1 MKTIGVPQPQ
11 GGKKVDLWKPNKE
24 VCPEYP
30 YWTHYNEAGEIV
42 FSVPMD
48 VMNDIPVDDEDDE
61 KYSYSFL
68 PIPGGKAKR
77 VWCYETTDRAIAF
90 ELRRDENTTHTQ
102 DRRHEEREHATDE
115 VKGDGESVATRGYTG
130 PAREPQVEKF
140 VLDKIEREELKV
152 KMEAKDPRVWMV
164 FSRKYYEGEDVSV
177 LMKELDLSQPRI
189 YQLLNKGKQIA
200 AQHRLE
206 D

>member
-1 MKTIGVPQPQ
+1 MAF
-11 GGKKVDLWKPNKE
+11 
-24 VCPEYP
+24 C
-30 YWTHYNEAGEIV
+30 
-42 FSVPMD
+42 MD
-48 VMNDIPVDDEDDE
+48 VMNDIPVDDDEEE

-68 PIPGGKAKR
+68 PIPGGKVKR

-102 DRRHEEREHATDE
+102 DRRHEDREHTTDE
-115 VKGDGESVATRGYTG
+115 IKGDGESVATRGYTG

-140 VLDKIEREELKV
+140 VLDKIEREELRV

-177 LMKELDLSQPRI
+177 LMKALDLSQPRI

-200 AQHRLE
+200 AQHRFE

>member
-1 MKTIGVPQPQ
+1 MKKNGIPQPQ
-11 GGKKVDLWKPNKE
+11 NGRKVDPWKCNKE

-30 YWTHYNEAGEIV
+30 YWTHYNEDGEIV
-42 FSVPMD
+42 YSVPMD
-48 VMNDIPVDDEDDE
+48 VMNDIPVDDDDE
-61 KYSYSFL
+61 EYSYSFL
-68 PIPGGKAKR
+68 PIPGGKARR
-77 VWCYETTDRAIAF
+77 VWCYETTDWAIAF
-90 ELRRDENTTHTQ
+90 ELRRDVNTTHTQ
-102 DRRHEEREHATDE
+102 ERRHEEREHAMDGIS
-115 VKGDGESVATRGYTG
+115 GDGGSIATRGYTG

-177 LMKELDLSQPRI
+177 LMKELNLSQPRI
-189 YQLLNKGKQIA
+189 YQLLNKGRQIA

>member
-11 GGKKVDLWKPNKE
+11 GGKKVDPWKPNKE

-42 FSVPMD
+42 YSVPMD
-48 VMNDIPVDDEDDE
+48 VLNDIPVDEYDEE

-90 ELRRDENTTHTQ
+90 ELRRDENTTHSQ
-102 DRRHEEREHATDE
+102 DRRHEEREHAMDE
-115 VKGDGESVATRGYTG
+115 IKGDGESVATRGYTG

>member
-1 MKTIGVPQPQ
+1 MPAEFLAAHGIHPGI
-11 GGKKVDLWKPNKE
+11 DLCKCNKE

-42 FSVPMD
+42 YSVPMD
-48 VMNDIPVDDEDDE
+48 VMNDIPVDDDDE
-61 KYSYSFL
+61 EYSYSFL
-68 PIPGGKAKR
+68 PIPGGKARR
-77 VWCYETTDRAIAF
+77 VWCYETTDWAIAF
-90 ELRRDENTTHTQ
+90 ELRRDVNTTHTQ
-102 DRRHEEREHATDE
+102 ERRHEEREHAMDGIS
-115 VKGDGESVATRGYTG
+115 GDGGSIATRGYTG

-177 LMKELDLSQPRI
+177 LMKELNLSQPRI
-189 YQLLNKGKQIA
+189 YQLLNKGRQIA

>member
-1 MKTIGVPQPQ
+1 MPAEFLAAHGIHPGI
-11 GGKKVDLWKPNKE
+11 DLCKCNKE

-42 FSVPMD
+42 YSVPMD
-48 VMNDIPVDDEDDE
+48 VMNDIPVDDDDE
-61 KYSYSFL
+61 EYSYSFL
-68 PIPGGKAKR
+68 PIPGGKARR
-77 VWCYETTDRAIAF
+77 VWCYETTDRTIAF
-90 ELRRDENTTHTQ
+90 ELRRDVNTTHTQ
-102 DRRHEEREHATDE
+102 ERRHEEREHAMD
-115 VKGDGESVATRGYTG
+115 VISGDGGSIATRGYTG

-177 LMKELDLSQPRI
+177 LMKELNLSQPRI
-189 YQLLNKGKQIA
+189 YQLLNKGRQIA

>member
-11 GGKKVDLWKPNKE
+11 GGKKVDPWKPNKE
-24 VCPEYP
+24 VCPDYP
-30 YWTHYNEAGEIV
+30 YRTHYNEAGEIV
-42 FSVPMD
+42 FSIPMD

-115 VKGDGESVATRGYTG
+115 IKGDGESIATRGYTG

-152 KMEAKDPRVWMV
+152 KMEAKDPRVWLV
-164 FSRKYYEGEDVSV
+164 FSRKYYEGEDVSA

-200 AQHRLE
+200 AQHRNE

>member
-1 MKTIGVPQPQ
+1 MAIIDP
-11 GGKKVDLWKPNKE
+11 WKCNKE

-30 YWTHYNEAGEIV
+30 YWTQYNEAGEIV
-42 FSVPMD
+42 YSIPMD
-48 VMNDIPVDDEDDE
+48 VMNDIPVDDDDE
-61 KYSYSFL
+61 EYSYSFL
-68 PIPGGKAKR
+68 PIPGGKARR

-90 ELRRDENTTHTQ
+90 ELRRDVNTTHTQ
-102 DRRHEEREHATDE
+102 ERRHEEREHATDGIS
-115 VKGDGESVATRGYTG
+115 GDDGSIATRGYTG

-164 FSRKYYEGEDVSV
+164 FSRKYYEGDDVSV
-177 LMKELDLSQPRI
+177 LMKELNLSQPRI
-189 YQLLNKGKQIA
+189 YQLLNKGRQIA